1 MNNWIAFPKK
11 DLLQEIFLAEFN
23 LDHETLILWNKIK
36 ISPEIWSCKDV
47 IEENFW
53 VVAKTNNQIIWY
65 NDIEE
70 GFNVSKY
77 LDEYIILEYCASQ
90 QELNLALKEL
100 IKLNSKS

>member
-11 DLLQEIFLAEFN
+11 DLMQEIFLAEFN

-53 VVAKTNNQIIWY
+53 VVAKSESYIIWY
-65 NDIEE
+65 NDIKE
-70 GFNVSKY
+70 GFNVSKF
-77 LDEYIILEYCASQ
+77 LDEYKILEYRASQ

-100 IKLNSKS
+100 IKLNSK